1 MITKLEFKGHHPRNH
16 KQTKAT
22 KLSITAQNA

>member
-22 KLSITAQNA
+22 KLPITAQNA